1 MGERS
6 VLVRIRAE
14 IGDFKK
20 QMTEASKVT
29 EQVGKATQETAAK
42 SKTALGQMVQS
53 ASRHEEAWTRSGTA
67 LLGFGAAVAV
77 GVGMAIKSYAE
88 FDKAMSEVRAAT
100 HASSGDMEQ
109 LRAAAITAGADTSYS
124 AREAAD
130 AISELSKA
138 GVATKDILS
147 GGLAGSLSLA
157 AAGGL
162 AVADAAELAATALVQ
177 FKLSGSQVPHVSD
190 LLAAGAG
197 KAQGSVED
205 LGAALNQSGLIAA
218 STGLTIEETTGG
230 LAAFASAGLLGSDA
244 GTSFKTMLQSLTPNS
259 KEAASEMAKLGINA
273 YDSQGKFVGLSK
285 FAGILQDS
293 MKGLTD
299 EQRNASMKI
308 IFGSDAVR
316 AANVLYEQGAKGITD
331 WTSAVNEA
339 GYAATTAAI
348 KQDNLAG
355 DIEKLGGS
363 LDSVFLK
370 SGSGANDVLRGLV
383 RTAESFV
390 DAVGNIPGPVLQAG
404 VGLAAVAGGA
414 ALVGGAFLT
423 TFPKIIETKKAFS
436 ELAESSPKLAGGLGK
451 VAKAAGIAGTAL
463 VALQVAGTIGKSM
476 FGKQANSAEDFA
488 QSLLTLGKGTQELD
502 ALFRDGGLGSQ
513 INGVG
518 DALARMSQKDGFDD
532 LGIWLGDLMNS
543 GSKLNTMRDNI
554 NGLDSSLANLAK
566 NGAGQKAGDSFR
578 ILAEEADKSAKAQ
591 GRMGMSTDEVLKLL
605 PQYSDSLKAQ
615 ANALGVKLSQEELH
629 DMALGK
635 IPARLAAVQ
644 ASSEG
649 QAKAAEYQAKMT
661 EEAAK
666 HLEDLGINAE
676 GAVVNV
682 SNFTTALINAGLLT
696 LSSRDAVAKFEEGID
711 SLEGKIKNIMATEQ
725 AHGGVL
731 NQQRT
736 DLDLTSEAGRAANE
750 VLQDMT
756 TRGLQ
761 AAEAMAKNGA
771 AQPEVQNQLNRT
783 YDAMLSTVRGFGLG
797 KDEAEALTRSI
808 LHIPPGVSVESWM
821 SSEAKRMAEQTT
833 GALNQIDGR
842 VVTVTTV
849 ERTIKRIEHQVVGG
863 GSADDPSMTAFD
875 PGTFSRRDGG
885 LIKFNQ
891 GGEVRRFAAA
901 GYVRGPGTGT
911 SDSINARLSNGEYV
925 IRASKVAQYGV
936 KTFDAYNNGYA
947 PLSKSVA
954 GGYGQTQTF
963 GGYNGT
969 AAGSAATE
977 GDITVYVTNPWTGEQ
992 VRGVVTEVARTE
1004 AASAVKAADGQAR
1017 YMRTG
1022 RG

>member
-53 ASRHEEAWTRSGTA
+53 ASRHEEAWTKSGSA

-88 FDKAMSEVRAAT
+88 FDKAMSEVQAAT

-109 LRAAAITAGADTSYS
+109 LRASAIEAGADTAYS

-138 GVATKDILS
+138 GVGTKDILS

-162 AVADAAELAATALVQ
+162 EVADAAELAATALVQ
-177 FKLSGSQVPHVSD
+177 FKLSGSQIPHVAD
-190 LLAAGAG
+190 LLSAGAG

-218 STGLTIEETTGG
+218 STGLSIEETTGG

-259 KEAASEMAKLGINA
+259 KEAAAEMNKLGIHA
-273 YDSQGKFVGLSK
+273 YDNQGKFVGLSK

-293 MKGLTD
+293 MRGLSD

-316 AANVLYEQGAKGITD
+316 AANVLYEQGASGIAD
-331 WTSAVNEA
+331 WTTAVNDA

-390 DAVGNIPGPVLQAG
+390 DAIGNIPGPILQMATG
-404 VGLAAVAGGA
+404 FAAVAGGA

-423 TFPKIIETKKAFS
+423 TFPRIIETKKAFS
-436 ELAESSPKLAGGLGK
+436 ELADSSPKLAGGLGK
-451 VAKAAGIAGTAL
+451 VAKAAGIVGAAL
-463 VALQVAGTIGKSM
+463 VGLQAVGTIGKAM

-488 QSLLTLGKGTQELD
+488 QSLLTLGKGTQDLD
-502 ALFRDGGLGSQ
+502 ALFRDGGLGTQ

-518 DALARMSQKDGFDD
+518 DALARMGDKNGFDD
-532 LGIWLGDLMNS
+532 LSIWIGDMFNT
-543 GSKLNTMRDNI
+543 GSKMNTLRDNI

-578 ILAEEADKSAKAQ
+578 TIAEEADKSAKAQ
-591 GRMGMSTDEVLKLL
+591 GRMGMSTEDVLKLL

-644 ASSEG
+644 SSSEG
-649 QAKAAEYQAKMT
+649 QAKAAEYQAKMN
-661 EEAAK
+661 EEVAK
-666 HLEDLGINAE
+666 ALEDLGINAD
-676 GAVVNV
+676 GAVVNL

-696 LSSRDAVAKFEEGID
+696 LSSRDATAKFDEALDG
-711 SLEGKIKNIMATEQ
+711 LKGKIDTIMATEQ

-731 NQQRT
+731 NESKT
-736 DLDLTSEAGRAANE
+736 DLDLYSEAGRAAND
-750 VLQDMT
+750 VLADMT
-756 TRGLQ
+756 QKGLG
-761 AAEAMAKNGA
+761 AAEAMAKNGDSMPA
-771 AQPEVQNQLNRT
+771 VQEQLGKT
-783 YDAMLSTVRGFGLG
+783 YDAMVTTARGFGLG
-797 KDEAEALTRSI
+797 KEEAEALTRGI
-808 LHIPPGVSVESWM
+808 LHIPPGVDVKTWM
-821 SSEAKRMAEQTT
+821 SDEAKRMAEQTK
-833 GALNQIDGR
+833 GALDNIPKQVFVD
-842 VVTVTTV
+842 VWATTH
-849 ERTIKRIEHQVVGG
+849 ETTLKKTIEDPGGMGSSVGG
-863 GSADDPSMTAFD
+863 RENGSLRGGFAT
-875 PGTFSRRDGG
+875 GG
-885 LIKFNQ
+885 LVNFATGGSVRKF
-891 GGEVRRFAAA
+891 ASA

-911 SDSINARLSNGEYV
+911 SDEIDARLSNGEYV

-936 KTFDAYNNGYA
+936 ATFDAYNNGYA

-954 GGYGQTQTF
+954 GGYGQVQTF
-963 GGYNGT
+963 NGGYTSQAAAAQTAPVVAGDVYVQNPFTGDYLLAQVDHR
-969 AAGSAATE
+969 AAG
-977 GDITVYVTNPWTGEQ
+977 
-992 VRGVVTEVARTE
+992 VVAG
-1004 AASAVKAADGQAR
+1004 ADAESR
-1017 YMRTG
+1017 YMRPG
-1022 RG
+1022 RR